1 MGRHSGSV
9 EPTTTREMTQYA
21 VGAVASFAVWVAL
34 VTFAI
39 KLGGPAKNGSGGA
52 WFLLI
57 VAALGAVG
65 CLALTL
71 MLAARAWELRTD
83 VRMPRRAS
91 GGGRRKR

>member
-1 MGRHSGSV
+1 
-9 EPTTTREMTQYA
+9 MTQYA
-21 VGAVASFAVWVAL
+21 VGAVASFAVWIAL

-71 MLAARAWELRTD
+71 MLAARAWELRAGTRPPSR
-83 VRMPRRAS
+83 VS
-91 GGGRRKR
+91 GGRRKR